1 MEMRFD
7 PMTGEPINPQPQE
20 NGAQET
26 GANTQEQT
34 ADAAQGVN
42 AGTQDVSAGT
52 QGINPDA
59 QQMNQQMEGSGAQ
72 QGNSQGETY
81 SAYNGQPP
89 YMPQT
94 PADAPKNKNWIKGI
108 AIAGGTAVVVIVAA
122 VAVKNAMIGKGG
134 KVLLATANTFKDTP
148 TIIKESNL
156 DSAAALLA
164 KGKYTV
170 NASFDVSG
178 DGFEGKFVSTSKEK
192 QLSGKLDIE
201 GISADGV
208 VGISDT
214 ELKAYVPLIS
224 DDTFVYNFK
233 DDNQEG
239 YLVDLIEDS
248 GIDIEDVNNA
258 LRQVTSIEEKATDKS
273 AKQLGKDLLKEFNSW
288 DWKKAEKKSCKVDGK
303 TRKVKGY
310 KVEIT
315 GDEVESMVGILED
328 YYKDQLDDMDYLKD
342 FNLDVDDID
351 GMFDD
356 IYDLCGYMDDVD
368 VEFYIY
374 KNKLAAVYV
383 DDGSNTGEILFEG
396 GDYRLQN
403 VECNFENDYD
413 DISFEIDGSS
423 KGSVENLE
431 FILDGYTALEVEYD
445 SKNGDFT
452 VENDYF
458 DMDGTL
464 KKNGKG
470 FDFSVDYDELNL
482 ALSLTADTK
491 LEKYEGDEIDVTEL
505 DYDDISDLAMDFYNN
520 VY

>member
-1 MEMRFD
+1 
-7 PMTGEPINPQPQE
+7 
-20 NGAQET
+20 
-26 GANTQEQT
+26 
-34 ADAAQGVN
+34 
-42 AGTQDVSAGT
+42 
-52 QGINPDA
+52 
-59 QQMNQQMEGSGAQ
+59 
-72 QGNSQGETY
+72 
-81 SAYNGQPP
+81 
-89 YMPQT
+89 
-94 PADAPKNKNWIKGI
+94 
-108 AIAGGTAVVVIVAA
+108 
-122 VAVKNAMIGKGG
+122 
-134 KVLLATANTFKDTP
+134 
-148 TIIKESNL
+148 
-156 DSAAALLA
+156 
-164 KGKYTV
+164 
-170 NASFDVSG
+170 
-178 DGFEGKFVSTSKEK
+178 
-192 QLSGKLDIE
+192 
-201 GISADGV
+201 
-208 VGISDT
+208 
-214 ELKAYVPLIS
+214 
-224 DDTFVYNFK
+224 
-233 DDNQEG
+233 
-239 YLVDLIEDS
+239 
-248 GIDIEDVNNA
+248 
-258 LRQVTSIEEKATDKS
+258 
-273 AKQLGKDLLKEFNSW
+273 
-288 DWKKAEKKSCKVDGK
+288 
-303 TRKVKGY
+303 
-310 KVEIT
+310 
-315 GDEVESMVGILED
+315 
-328 YYKDQLDDMDYLKD
+328 
-342 FNLDVDDID
+342 
-351 GMFDD
+351 MFDD

-413 DISFEIDGSS
+413 DMSFEIDGSS

>member
-20 NGAQET
+20 NAEQGA
-26 GANTQEQT
+26 
-34 ADAAQGVN
+34 
-42 AGTQDVSAGT
+42 
-52 QGINPDA
+52 
-59 QQMNQQMEGSGAQ
+59 
-72 QGNSQGETY
+72 
-81 SAYNGQPP
+81 P

-94 PADAPKNKNWIKGI
+94 PVDAPKKKNWIKGV
-108 AIAGGTAVVVIVAA
+108 AIAGGTVVVVVVAA
-122 VAVKNAMIGKGG
+122 VAIKNAIIGKGG
-134 KVLLATANTFKDTP
+134 KVLLVTANTFKDTP

-156 DSAAALLA
+156 DSAAELIA

-170 NASFDVSG
+170 TTSFDVSG
-178 DGFEGKFVSTSKEK
+178 DGFEGKFVSTPKEK

-214 ELKAYVPLIS
+214 ELKAYIPLIS

-273 AKQLGKDLLKEFNSW
+273 TKQLGKDLLKEFNSW
-288 DWKKAEKKSCKVDGK
+288 DWEKADKKSCKIDGK

-310 KVEIT
+310 KVEVT

-342 FNLDVDDID
+342 FNLDIDDID
-351 GMFDD
+351 DMFDD

-368 VEFYIY
+368 LEFYIY
-374 KNKLAAVYV
+374 KNKLAAIYV

-413 DISFEIDGSS
+413 DISFEIAGSS

-431 FILDGYTALEVEYD
+431 FILEGYTALEIEYD

-452 VENDYF
+452 VGNDYF
-458 DMDGTL
+458 DVDGTL

-470 FDFSVDYDELNL
+470 FDFSVDYDELNVS
-482 ALSLTADTK
+482 LSLTADTK
-491 LEKYEGDEIDVTEL
+491 LEKYEGDKIDVTEL
-505 DYDDISDLAMDFYNN
+505 DYDDISDLVMDFYDN

>member
-20 NGAQET
+20 NAEQGA
-26 GANTQEQT
+26 
-34 ADAAQGVN
+34 
-42 AGTQDVSAGT
+42 
-52 QGINPDA
+52 
-59 QQMNQQMEGSGAQ
+59 
-72 QGNSQGETY
+72 
-81 SAYNGQPP
+81 P

-94 PADAPKNKNWIKGI
+94 PVDAPKKKNWIKGV
-108 AIAGGTAVVVIVAA
+108 AIAGGTVVVVVVAA
-122 VAVKNAMIGKGG
+122 VAIKNAIIGKGG
-134 KVLLATANTFKDTP
+134 KVLLVTANTFKDTP

-156 DSAAALLA
+156 DSAAELIA

-170 NASFDVSG
+170 TTSFDVSG
-178 DGFEGKFVSTSKEK
+178 DGFEGKFVSTPKEK

-214 ELKAYVPLIS
+214 ELKAYIPLIS

-233 DDNQEG
+233 DDNEEG
-239 YLVDLIEDS
+239 YLVVLIEDS

-273 AKQLGKDLLKEFNSW
+273 TKQLGKDLLKEFNSW
-288 DWKKAEKKSCKVDGK
+288 DWEKADKKSCKIDGK

-310 KVEIT
+310 KVEVT

-342 FNLDVDDID
+342 FNLDIDDID
-351 GMFDD
+351 DMFDD

-368 VEFYIY
+368 LEFYIY
-374 KNKLAAVYV
+374 KNKLAAIYV

-413 DISFEIDGSS
+413 DISFEIAGSS

-431 FILDGYTALEVEYD
+431 FILEGYTALEIEYD

-452 VENDYF
+452 VGNDYF
-458 DMDGTL
+458 DVDGTL

-470 FDFSVDYDELNL
+470 FDFSVDYDELNVS
-482 ALSLTADTK
+482 LSLTADTK
-491 LEKYEGDEIDVTEL
+491 LEKYEGDKIDVTEL
-505 DYDDISDLAMDFYNN
+505 DYDDISDLVMDFYDN

>member
-7 PMTGEPINPQPQE
+7 PMTGEPINTQPQE
-20 NGAQET
+20 NAEQGA
-26 GANTQEQT
+26 
-34 ADAAQGVN
+34 
-42 AGTQDVSAGT
+42 
-52 QGINPDA
+52 
-59 QQMNQQMEGSGAQ
+59 
-72 QGNSQGETY
+72 
-81 SAYNGQPP
+81 P

-94 PADAPKNKNWIKGI
+94 PVDAPKKKNWIKGV
-108 AIAGGTAVVVIVAA
+108 AIAGGTVVVVVVAA
-122 VAVKNAMIGKGG
+122 VAIKNAIIGKGG
-134 KVLLATANTFKDTP
+134 KVLLVTANTFKDTP

-156 DSAAALLA
+156 DSAAELIA

-170 NASFDVSG
+170 TTSFDVSG
-178 DGFEGKFVSTSKEK
+178 DGFEGKFVSTPKEK

-214 ELKAYVPLIS
+214 ELKAYIPLIS

-273 AKQLGKDLLKEFNSW
+273 TKQLGKDLLKEFNSW
-288 DWKKAEKKSCKVDGK
+288 DWEKADKKSCKIDGK

-310 KVEIT
+310 KVEVT

-342 FNLDVDDID
+342 FNLDIDDID
-351 GMFDD
+351 DMFDD

-368 VEFYIY
+368 LEFYIY
-374 KNKLAAVYV
+374 KNKLAAIYV

-413 DISFEIDGSS
+413 DISFEIAGSS

-431 FILDGYTALEVEYD
+431 FILEGYTALEIEYD

-452 VENDYF
+452 VGNDYF
-458 DMDGTL
+458 DVDGTL

-470 FDFSVDYDELNL
+470 FDFSVDYDELNVS
-482 ALSLTADTK
+482 LSLTADTK
-491 LEKYEGDEIDVTEL
+491 LEKYEGDKIDVTEL
-505 DYDDISDLAMDFYNN
+505 DYDDISDLVMDFYDN

>member
-20 NGAQET
+20 AKAQ
-26 GANTQEQT
+26 
-34 ADAAQGVN
+34 D
-42 AGTQDVSAGT
+42 
-52 QGINPDA
+52 
-59 QQMNQQMEGSGAQ
+59 
-72 QGNSQGETY
+72 
-81 SAYNGQPP
+81 
-89 YMPQT
+89 
-94 PADAPKNKNWIKGI
+94 PADALKKKNWIKGL
-108 AIAGGTAVVVIVAA
+108 AIAGGTVVVVVVVAVAA
-122 VAVKNAMIGKGG
+122 VAVKNAVIGKGG
-134 KVLLATANTFKDTP
+134 KVLLAAANTFKDTP

-156 DSAAALLA
+156 DSAAELIA

-170 NASFDVSG
+170 TASFDVSG
-178 DGFEGKFVSTSKEK
+178 DGFEGKLVSTPKEK
-192 QLSGKLDIE
+192 QLSGYLDID

-208 VGISDT
+208 VGITDT
-214 ELKAYVPLIS
+214 ELKAYIPLIS
-224 DDTFVYNFK
+224 DDTYVYNFE

-248 GIDIEDVNNA
+248 GIDIEDINDA
-258 LRQVTSIEEKATDKS
+258 LRQITSIEDKATDKS
-273 AKQLGKDLLKEFNSW
+273 TKQLEKDLLKEFNSLNW
-288 DWKKAEKKSCKVDGK
+288 EKADKKSCKVDGK
-303 TRKVKGY
+303 THKLKGY

-315 GDEVESMVGILED
+315 GDDVESMVEILED
-328 YYKDQLDDMDYLKD
+328 YYKDQLDDIDYLKD
-342 FNLDVDDID
+342 FNLDVDDIED
-351 GMFDD
+351 MFDE

-368 VEFYIY
+368 LEFYIY

-413 DISFEIDGSS
+413 DISFEIAGSS

-431 FILDGYTALEVEYD
+431 FILDGDTMLELEYD
-445 SKNGDFT
+445 SKSGDFT
-452 VENDYF
+452 VGNDY
-458 DMDGTL
+458 DYIDGSL

-470 FDFSVDYDELNL
+470 FDFSMDYDELNL
-482 ALSLTADTK
+482 SLSLTADTK

-505 DYDDISDLAMDFYNN
+505 DEDDIRDLVMDFYDN

>member
-20 NGAQET
+20 NDAQ
-26 GANTQEQT
+26 TQEAEAQKT
-34 ADAAQGVN
+34 DAQGIN
-42 AGTQDVSAGT
+42 AGTQ
-52 QGINPDA
+52 
-59 QQMNQQMEGSGAQ
+59 
-72 QGNSQGETY
+72 
-81 SAYNGQPP
+81 QPP

-94 PADAPKNKNWIKGI
+94 PADAPKNKNWIKGL
-108 AIAGGTAVVVIVAA
+108 AIAGGTVVVVAVAA

-134 KVLLATANTFKDTP
+134 KVIIAAANTFKDTP

-156 DSAAALLA
+156 ASAAELLA

-170 NASFDVSG
+170 TASFDVSG
-178 DGFEGKFVSTSKEK
+178 DGFEGKLVSTPKEK
-192 QLSGKLDIE
+192 QLSGYLDID

-214 ELKAYVPLIS
+214 ELKAYIPLIS
-224 DDTFVYNFK
+224 DDTYVYNFE

-258 LRQVTSIEEKATDKS
+258 LRQVTSIEEKAADKS
-273 AKQLGKDLLKEFNSW
+273 TRQLEKDLLKEFNSLNW
-288 DWKKAEKKSCKVDGK
+288 EKADAKSCRVDGK

-310 KVEIT
+310 KVEVT
-315 GDEVESMVGILED
+315 GDDVESMVEILED
-328 YYKDQLDDMDYLKD
+328 YYKNQLDDMDYLRD
-342 FNLDVDDID
+342 FNLDVDDIED
-351 GMFDD
+351 MFDE

-368 VEFYIY
+368 LELYIY

-403 VECNFENDYD
+403 VECSFENDYD
-413 DISFEIDGSS
+413 DISFEIAGSS

-431 FILDGYTALEVEYD
+431 FIMDGDTVFELEYD
-445 SKNGDFT
+445 SKSGDFT
-452 VENDYF
+452 AGNDY
-458 DMDGTL
+458 DYVDGSL

-482 ALSLTADTK
+482 SLSMTADTK

-505 DYDDISDLAMDFYNN
+505 DEDDIRDLVMDFYDN